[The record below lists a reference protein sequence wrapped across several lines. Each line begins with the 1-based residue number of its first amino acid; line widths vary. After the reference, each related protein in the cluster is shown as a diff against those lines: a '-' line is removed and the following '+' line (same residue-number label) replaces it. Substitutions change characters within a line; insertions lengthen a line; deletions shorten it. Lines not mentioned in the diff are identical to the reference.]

1 MIELSIQSTNVQT
14 RQAARSTVISYVK
27 NYNLKKKLPRV
38 LDMFTAQLG
47 YEHEFGRLSAAEVQY
62 LLYPLLPAEDSQVMM
77 MVMRMIMMRV
87 RRRKRM
93 YWGKPT
99 VSYSRSN
106 SFCILFP

>member
-47 YEHEFGRLSAAEVQY
+47 YEHEFGRLSAAEVHY
-62 LLYPLLPAEDSQVMM
+62 LLYSKSVQYIKGVHSVQCSA
-77 MVMRMIMMRV
+77 
-87 RRRKRM
+87 K
-93 YWGKPT
+93 
-99 VSYSRSN
+99 
-106 SFCILFP
+106 